1 MRIDRIHV
9 DAFGPLANFD
19 TGEEALGGLVAV
31 VGPNEAGKST
41 LFSFLTTALY
51 GFHPASRERNPH
63 VPWGEE
69 EASGRIRLTLG
80 GGGSVEVERR
90 LKSSPMGKL
99 TEGGVTKELR
109 NQPLPWV
116 EHVPRA
122 VFRQV
127 FAVTLADLASLD
139 DETWMHIQDRIIGSM
154 GSSDMCPARAVA
166 ETLEREAGEIWR
178 PNRRRDPPGPA
189 ISVCVRQ
196 RTKHL
201 FEESGKVRHQHAE

>member
-19 TGEEALGGLVAV
+19 TGEEALGGLVVV

-63 VPWGEE
+63 VPWGAE
-69 EASGRIRLTLG
+69 EASGRIRLALG
-80 GGGSVEVERR
+80 GGGCVEVERR
-90 LKSSPMGKL
+90 LRSSPMGKL
-99 TEGGVTKELR
+99 TQGGVTKELR

-122 VFRQV
+122 VGAGAGLPMPVRPGCQHWRSVTRYRARQCY
-127 FAVTLADLASLD
+127 S
-139 DETWMHIQDRIIGSM
+139 QR
-154 GSSDMCPARAVA
+154 
-166 ETLEREAGEIWR
+166 
-178 PNRRRDPPGPA
+178 NRRCNSTESCFCLRFCGRGDCRRRADSTRRNPG
-189 ISVCVRQ
+189 S
-196 RTKHL
+196 
-201 FEESGKVRHQHAE
+201 